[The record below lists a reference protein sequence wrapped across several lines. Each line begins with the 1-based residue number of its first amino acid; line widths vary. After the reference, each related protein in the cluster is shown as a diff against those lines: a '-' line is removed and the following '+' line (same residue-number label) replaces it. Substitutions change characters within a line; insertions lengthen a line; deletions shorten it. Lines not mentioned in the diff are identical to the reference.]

1 MQPSVI
7 IDSSAS
13 SAEKYWHTHT
23 IVAID
28 VIRATTTAISAV
40 LNGHEC
46 YPVES
51 IEMALPLAAS
61 LDRPLLAGELGG
73 NMPYGF
79 HLNNSPAHL
88 AARSDTERP
97 VILLST
103 SGTVLICEAARGS
116 DVVIACMRNITATAD
131 YLKNKGGRVAV
142 IGAATRGEFR
152 EEDEMCCAAVAG
164 ALMDRGFESE
174 NAATV
179 EIVDRW
185 KNAAHDAWTV
195 TKSVK
200 YLRDSGQLD
209 DLDFVLGHW
218 DDVDIAFTLSHGRIV
233 KCESTTSE
241 KAGAESI

>member
-1 MQPSVI
+1 M
-7 IDSSAS
+7 DTAK
-13 SAEKYWHTHT
+13 SAERYWHTHS

-46 YPVES
+46 YPVDS

-88 AARSDTERP
+88 AARSDTDRP

-103 SGTVLICEAARGS
+103 SGTVLVCEAAKGS
-116 DVVIACMRNITATAD
+116 DVFIACMRNITATAD
-131 YLKNKGGRVAV
+131 LLAHRGGRVAV

-152 EEDEMCCAAVAG
+152 EEDEMCCAAIAG
-164 ALMDRGFESE
+164 ALMERGFETE
-174 NAATV
+174 DGNTL
-179 EIVDRW
+179 ETIERW
-185 KNAAHDAWTV
+185 KEAPHDAWTV

-209 DLDFVLGHW
+209 DLEFVLGHW
-218 DDVDIAFTLSHGRIV
+218 DDVDQAFELSHGQIVPCDMTAVRDQEAKRI
-233 KCESTTSE
+233 
-241 KAGAESI
+241 